1 MDLHQS
7 FAMAQPASPT
17 AMTTAPH
24 VTHKIPAGDG
34 PYARAKHLQLVEKD
48 LDASIAWFWTAINT
62 GDKLDSALKD
72 MAVVMKQR
80 GYLTEAIDAV
90 RSLRH
95 LCPRQ
100 SQESLDNILL
110 DLYKASG
117 RTREEIELLKQKLRK
132 IYLGEAFQGKTT
144 KRARSHGR
152 KIHVS
157 VRQETSR
164 ILGNLAWAYMQ
175 QGNFMAAE
183 VVYRKAQ
190 MIDPDANKACNLA
203 LCLIEQ
209 SRHADAEGVLADVL
223 AGRYL
228 QARDQQDGKI
238 VRKVE
243 ELLARIMAQ
252 TSPRGGGGG
261 GDGRRRGDYD
271 GSDDDEWVES
281 EMLALL
287 DVAAAKQWAAPYRK
301 SNRRLPV
308 FEEISSPVCREQMAC

>member
-1 MDLHQS
+1 MDLHQLV
-7 FAMAQPASPT
+7 AMAQPASPT
-17 AMTTAPH
+17 TTAAPPH
-24 VTHKIPAGDG
+24 VAHKIPSGDG
-34 PYARAKHLQLVEKD
+34 PYARAKHFQLVEKD
-48 LDASIAWFWTAINT
+48 LDASIAWFWKAINT
-62 GDKLDSALKD
+62 GDKVDSALKD

-80 GYLTEAIDAV
+80 GYLSEAIDAIK
-90 RSLRH
+90 SLRH

-164 ILGNLAWAYMQ
+164 VLGNLAWAYMQ
-175 QGNFMAAE
+175 QRNFMAAE

-209 SRHADAEGVLADVL
+209 ARHADAEGVLADVL
-223 AGRYL
+223 AGRY

-243 ELLARIMAQ
+243 ELLARIMPQ
-252 TSPRGGGGG
+252 TSPRGGG
-261 GDGRRRGDYD
+261 RQRGD
-271 GSDDDEWVES
+271 DDDEWVES

-287 DVAAAKQWAAPYRK
+287 DVAAAKQWTAPYRK

-308 FEEISSPVCREQMAC
+308 FEEISPVYREQMAC

>member
-1 MDLHQS
+1 
-7 FAMAQPASPT
+7 
-17 AMTTAPH
+17 
-24 VTHKIPAGDG
+24 
-34 PYARAKHLQLVEKD
+34 
-48 LDASIAWFWTAINT
+48 
-62 GDKLDSALKD
+62 

-80 GYLTEAIDAV
+80 GYLAEAIDAI

-95 LCPRQ
+95 LCPKQ
-100 SQESLDNILL
+100 SQEPLDNILL

-117 RTREEIELLKQKLRK
+117 RTKEEIELLKQKLRK
-132 IYLGEAFQGKTT
+132 IYLGEAFHGRTT

-157 VRQETSR
+157 VKQETSR
-164 ILGNLAWAYMQ
+164 VLGNLAWAYMQ
-175 QGNFMAAE
+175 QRNFMAAE

-209 SRHADAEGVLADVL
+209 ARLADAELVLADVL

-243 ELLARIMAQ
+243 ELLARIMAH
-252 TSPRGGGGG
+252 TTWPGGGG
-261 GDGRRRGDYD
+261 GDGRRRR
-271 GSDDDEWVES
+271 ERE
-281 EMLALL
+281 
-287 DVAAAKQWAAPYRK
+287 
-301 SNRRLPV
+301 RR
-308 FEEISSPVCREQMAC
+308 R

>member
-1 MDLHQS
+1 MDLHQLV
-7 FAMAQPASPT
+7 AMARPASPT
-17 AMTTAPH
+17 TAPPH
-24 VTHKIPAGDG
+24 VAHKIPSGDG

-80 GYLTEAIDAV
+80 GYLAEAIDAV
-90 RSLRH
+90 KSLRH

-175 QGNFMAAE
+175 QRNFMAAE

-223 AGRYL
+223 AGRY
-228 QARDQQDGKI
+228 QARDQQDRKI

-261 GDGRRRGDYD
+261 GAANGRRRGDD
-271 GSDDDEWVES
+271 DDDEWVES

>member
-1 MDLHQS
+1 MDQL
-7 FAMAQPASPT
+7 FAMARPASPT
-17 AMTTAPH
+17 AAAPH
-24 VTHKIPAGDG
+24 VAHKIPSGDG
-34 PYARAKHLQLVEKD
+34 PYARAKHFQLVEKD
-48 LDASIAWFWTAINT
+48 LDASIAWFWKAINT
-62 GDKLDSALKD
+62 GDKVDSALKD

-80 GYLTEAIDAV
+80 GYLAEAIDAV
-90 RSLRH
+90 KSLRH

-117 RTREEIELLKQKLRK
+117 RTKEEIELLKHKLRK
-132 IYLGEAFQGKTT
+132 IYLGEAFHGKAT

-164 ILGNLAWAYMQ
+164 VLGNLAWAYMQ
-175 QGNFMAAE
+175 QRNFMAAE

-209 SRHADAEGVLADVL
+209 SRLADAEVVLGDVL
-223 AGRYL
+223 AGRY

-243 ELLARIMAQ
+243 ELLARIMAR
-252 TSPRGGGGG
+252 TSPPGGGRAGD
-261 GDGRRRGDYD
+261 DGRRG
-271 GSDDDEWVES
+271 DDDDWVEN

-287 DVAAAKQWAAPYRK
+287 DVAVKQWAAPYRK

-308 FEEISSPVCREQMAC
+308 FEEISPIYREQMAC